1 LKAEKASGY
10 VLEVG
15 SGTFID
21 GFEDQLIGG
30 RPGDDIEVNVTF
42 PEDYGKKR
50 TGGQTCIV

>member
-1 LKAEKASGY
+1 
-10 VLEVG
+10 VG

-42 PEDYGKKR
+42 PEDYGKKELA
-50 TGGQTCIV
+50 GNLHCLK

>member
-1 LKAEKASGY
+1 
-10 VLEVG
+10 VG

-42 PEDYGKKR
+42 PEDYGKKNWR
-50 TGGQTCIV
+50 ANLHCLK